1 MYKSIYVPVD
11 NSDHSNR
18 AVACSIALGKAFSAK
33 LVGCHVYAA
42 KLHDYRFRQMEYT
55 LPEEYIDEVE
65 LERQRK
71 IHDSL
76 ITMGLKLISDSYL
89 DGMSRLCGESGLAFE
104 PRMMDGKHHIEILK
118 DVVGSQHDLVVIGAL
133 GIGRA
138 RDSVIGSVC
147 ERVARQS
154 DRDVWVVKHV
164 PEPGEAERDTILV
177 GVDGSPQSFGAL
189 MTAIDLAHTFGKK
202 VEAIAVYDPY
212 LHYSVFNG
220 IVNVLTEQAAKVF
233 RFEEQN
239 QLHEEIIDTGLAQ
252 IYQSHL
258 EVGERMASEAG
269 VAIKKTLLDGKPFQ
283 KIIDHARKT
292 NPWLIVLG
300 RIGVHSPK
308 DETNLGSNTENILRA
323 APCDVLL
330 STRLEVPRLDVRAE
344 ETIRWTPEAEARMT
358 HVPEQV
364 KGIARTGVLRLA
376 LEKGHSVIT
385 NAVIDEAMDRFMPKS
400 ASAATKALAEAV
412 ALERAKAGPV
422 SMCRSCGVAAT
433 QTGAVKCTVCGAD
446 GLRGD
451 LAGDDR
457 EDRGGGGR
465 PPGGDHLRRAQA
477 ALVGGCAEGPL
488 DHEERLPAP
497 PGEGAGREARAH
509 DEARRDH
516 ARLRPAGDRGGDGV
530 AARDPGA
537 RPPALHRR
545 RSPAAAA
552 EGPGAGGEARLI
564 ARDER
569 KNPLISTFEWTND
582 AAQRVFRVPAGF
594 MRNKTQERIEELAR
608 ERAATT
614 IDLALVEDGIEF
626 GKQMMAEMMATYSGT
641 GRERRGAGR
650 GAAAAP
656 SAAARRAGS
665 GRAGRRRVAATS
677 TRCDRAEP
685 RAGPARTQGTQMAAY
700 RFCRTD
706 DIALLVDALNR
717 CWAPYCPDEPPMTR
731 DRVQA
736 IDPRPAGLVQQ
747 LHGRVLGPRPGR
759 RPDRR
764 QAAVRYARPPDRGP
778 SRSSATRSW
787 PAPAGLAR
795 LQALD
800 SRPASDGRRDPRDP
814 RPGLRAVQR
823 QRLRA
828 GSAADRLRPASVTRD
843 GTPRARRTD
852 AAGS

>member
-18 AVACSIALGKAFSAK
+18 AVACSLALGKAFSAK

-89 DGMSRLCGESGLAFE
+89 DGMSRQCGESGIEFE

-118 DVVGSQHDLVVIGAL
+118 DLAGSDHDLVVIGAL

-189 MTAIDLAHTFGKK
+189 MTAIDLARTFGKK

-258 EVGERMASEAG
+258 EVAERMANEAG
-269 VAIKKTLLDGKPFQ
+269 VEIKKTLLDGKPFQ

-292 NPWLIVLG
+292 NPFLIVLG
-300 RIGVHSPK
+300 RIGVHSAK
-308 DETNLGSNTENILRA
+308 DETALGSNVENILRA

-330 STRLEVPRLDVRAE
+330 STRLEVPTLDVRAE
-344 ETIRWTPEAEARMT
+344 ETIRWTPEAEARMQN
-358 HVPEQV
+358 VPEQV

-385 NAVIDEAMDRFMPKS
+385 NAVIDDAMDRFMPKS

-412 ALERAKAGPV
+412 AIERAKAGPV
-422 SMCRSCGVAAT
+422 SMCKSCGVAAT
-433 QTGAVKCTVCGAD
+433 QSGAVKCTVCGATD
-446 GLRGD
+446 F
-451 LAGDDR
+451 
-457 EDRGGGGR
+457 EVIS
-465 PPGGDHLRRAQA
+465 Q
-477 ALVGGCAEGPL
+477 EMI
-488 DHEERLPAP
+488 EKI
-497 PGEGAGREARAH
+497 
-509 DEARRDH
+509 
-516 ARLRPAGDRGGDGV
+516 
-530 AARDPGA
+530 
-537 RPPALHRR
+537 
-545 RSPAAAA
+545 AAA
-552 EGPGAGGEARLI
+552 EGGLEEETTYDGRKLRWSEDARKGLWTMKNAYQRRRVKARVEKRARMMKLDTITLEFARQVIEEETGTPLEIAARTAPIPESTAAADGEARLV
-564 ARDER
+564 ARDDK
-569 KNPLISTFEWTND
+569 KNPLISTFNWTD
-582 AAQRVFRVPAGF
+582 EAAQRILRVPAGF
-594 MRNKTQERIEELAR
+594 MRNKTQERVEALAR
-608 ERAATT
+608 ERAART
-614 IDLALVEDGIEF
+614 IDLGIVEEAIEI
-626 GKQMMAEMMATYSGT
+626 GKKIMAEVIAAYP
-641 GRERRGAGR
+641 GAQGAR
-650 GAAAAP
+650 PGAAMPAASPAPTGHGP
-656 SAAARRAGS
+656 SHAHTVAEAQSKNIADAQSKAQVVPAVGS
-665 GRAGRRRVAATS
+665 G
-677 TRCDRAEP
+677 
-685 RAGPARTQGTQMAAY
+685 Y
-700 RFCRTD
+700 
-706 DIALLVDALNR
+706 LN
-717 CWAPYCPDEPPMTR
+717 E
-731 DRVQA
+731 V
-736 IDPRPAGLVQQ
+736 
-747 LHGRVLGPRPGR
+747 
-759 RPDRR
+759 
-764 QAAVRYARPPDRGP
+764 
-778 SRSSATRSW
+778 S
-787 PAPAGLAR
+787 
-795 LQALD
+795 
-800 SRPASDGRRDPRDP
+800 
-814 RPGLRAVQR
+814 
-823 QRLRA
+823 
-828 GSAADRLRPASVTRD
+828 SVTIPGKSGD
-843 GTPRARRTD
+843 DTEH
-852 AAGS
+852 

>member
-18 AVACSIALGKAFSAK
+18 AIACAVALGKAYSAK

-89 DGMSRLCGESGLAFE
+89 DGMSRLCQESGLEFE
-104 PRMMDGKHHIEILK
+104 PRMMDGKHHVEILK
-118 DVVGSQHDLVVIGAL
+118 DLDGSAHDLVVIGAL

-147 ERVARQS
+147 ERVARVA

-177 GVDGSPQSFGAL
+177 GVDGSPESFGAL
-189 MTAIDLAHTFGKK
+189 MTAIDLARTFGKT

-269 VAIKKTLLDGKPFQ
+269 VTIRKTLLDGKPFQ
-283 KIIDHARKT
+283 KILDHARKT

-300 RIGVHSPK
+300 RIGVHSSK
-308 DETNLGSNTENILRA
+308 DEKGLGSNVENVLRA

-344 ETIRWTPEAEARMT
+344 ETIRWTPEAESRMK

-385 NAVIDEAMDRFMPKS
+385 SAVIDEAMDRFMPKS
-400 ASAATKALAEAV
+400 ASGATKALAEAV
-412 ALERAKAGPV
+412 ALERAKSGPV

-433 QTGAVKCTVCGAD
+433 QSGAVKCTVCGGTDFEVISREMIERIAEVEGGLEEETTYD
-446 GLRGD
+446 GRKLRWTEDARRGLWTMKNAYQRRRVKARVEKRARMLKLDAITLEFARQVIEDETGAPLEIGVGD
-451 LAGDDR
+451 
-457 EDRGGGGR
+457 
-465 PPGGDHLRRAQA
+465 
-477 ALVGGCAEGPL
+477 
-488 DHEERLPAP
+488 
-497 PGEGAGREARAH
+497 ARASAAS
-509 DEARRDH
+509 EPRERSGA
-516 ARLRPAGDRGGDGV
+516 PASEREGSGT
-530 AARDPGA
+530 A
-537 RPPALHRR
+537 RPP
-545 RSPAAAA
+545 
-552 EGPGAGGEARLI
+552 GEARLI
-564 ARDER
+564 ARDD
-569 KNPLISTFEWTND
+569 KNNPLISTFDWTTD
-582 AAQRVFRVPAGF
+582 AAQRVLRVPAGF
-594 MRNKTQERIEELAR
+594 MRTRTQERIEELAR
-608 ERAATT
+608 ERAASTV
-614 IDLALVEDGIEF
+614 DLALVEEGIEI
-626 GKQMMAEMMATYSGT
+626 GKKMMAEMIANYSAPGVNPQTTGEAREAT
-641 GRERRGAGR
+641 
-650 GAAAAP
+650 P
-656 SAAARRAGS
+656 
-665 GRAGRRRVAATS
+665 
-677 TRCDRAEP
+677 
-685 RAGPARTQGTQMAAY
+685 PA
-700 RFCRTD
+700 
-706 DIALLVDALNR
+706 
-717 CWAPYCPDEPPMTR
+717 
-731 DRVQA
+731 
-736 IDPRPAGLVQQ
+736 
-747 LHGRVLGPRPGR
+747 
-759 RPDRR
+759 
-764 QAAVRYARPPDRGP
+764 
-778 SRSSATRSW
+778 
-787 PAPAGLAR
+787 APAGAPATGNGTGYLNEVSSLNAR
-795 LQALD
+795 TA
-800 SRPASDGRRDPRDP
+800 
-814 RPGLRAVQR
+814 
-823 QRLRA
+823 A
-828 GSAADRLRPASVTRD
+828 GNHRD
-843 GTPRARRTD
+843 GDRMR
-852 AAGS
+852 

>member
-18 AVACSIALGKAFSAK
+18 AVACSIALGKAYSAK

-89 DGMSRLCGESGLAFE
+89 DGMSRLCGQSGLVFE
-104 PRMMDGKHHIEILK
+104 PRMMDGKHHTEILK
-118 DVVGSQHDLVVIGAL
+118 DLAGSPHDLVVIGAL

-164 PEPGEAERDTILV
+164 PEAGEAERDTILV
-177 GVDGSPQSFGAL
+177 GMDGSPQSFGAL
-189 MTAIDLAHTFGKK
+189 MTAVDLARTFGKK

-258 EVGERMASEAG
+258 EVGERMGSEAG

-283 KIIDHARKT
+283 KILDHARKT

-308 DETNLGSNTENILRA
+308 EEPGLGSNAENVLRGSL
-323 APCDVLL
+323 CDVLL
-330 STRLEVPRLDVRAE
+330 STRIEVPRLDVRAE
-344 ETIRWTPEAEARMT
+344 ETVRWTPEAEARMT

-385 NAVIDEAMDRFMPKS
+385 SAVIDEAMDRFMPKS

-412 ALERAKAGPV
+412 ALERAKSGPV
-422 SMCRSCGVAAT
+422 SMCRACGVTAT
-433 QTGAVKCTVCGAD
+433 QSDPVRCTVCGAADFEVISQEMIEKIAEVEGGLQEETTYD
-446 GLRGD
+446 GRKLRWSEEARKGLWTMKNAYQRRRVKARVEKRARMMRLD
-451 LAGDDR
+451 AITLEFARHVIEEETGAPLDIKAPSSNMTHAGLAEASAEADGAR
-457 EDRGGGGR
+457 ESGGG
-465 PPGGDHLRRAQA
+465 
-477 ALVGGCAEGPL
+477 
-488 DHEERLPAP
+488 
-497 PGEGAGREARAH
+497 AG
-509 DEARRDH
+509 
-516 ARLRPAGDRGGDGV
+516 
-530 AARDPGA
+530 
-537 RPPALHRR
+537 
-545 RSPAAAA
+545 S
-552 EGPGAGGEARLI
+552 EARLI

-569 KNPLISTFEWTND
+569 KNPLISTFDWTD
-582 AAQRVFRVPAGF
+582 EAAQRVLRVPAGF
-594 MRNKTQERIEELAR
+594 MRTKTQERIEELAR
-608 ERAATT
+608 ERAAAA
-614 IDLALVEDGIEF
+614 IDLALVEEGIEI
-626 GKQMMAEMMATYSGT
+626 GKRMMAEMIASYSPPAASAGAPAATRESAGT
-641 GRERRGAGR
+641 AGTSAGAP
-650 GAAAAP
+650 AEAN
-656 SAAARRAGS
+656 GS
-665 GRAGRRRVAATS
+665 GYLNEVSAITARSTAGEHR
-677 TRCDRAEP
+677 
-685 RAGPARTQGTQMAAY
+685 
-700 RFCRTD
+700 
-706 DIALLVDALNR
+706 DA
-717 CWAPYCPDEPPMTR
+717 
-731 DRVQA
+731 
-736 IDPRPAGLVQQ
+736 
-747 LHGRVLGPRPGR
+747 
-759 RPDRR
+759 
-764 QAAVRYARPPDRGP
+764 
-778 SRSSATRSW
+778 
-787 PAPAGLAR
+787 
-795 LQALD
+795 
-800 SRPASDGRRDPRDP
+800 
-814 RPGLRAVQR
+814 
-823 QRLRA
+823 
-828 GSAADRLRPASVTRD
+828 
-843 GTPRARRTD
+843 
-852 AAGS
+852 

>member
-11 NSDHSNR
+11 NSDLSNR
-18 AVACSIALGKAFSAK
+18 AVSCALGLGKAYSAK

-118 DVVGSQHDLVVIGAL
+118 DLAGSQHDLVVIGAL

-177 GVDGSPQSFGAL
+177 GLDGSPQSFGAL
-189 MTAIDLAHTFGKK
+189 MTAVDLARTFGKK

-258 EVGERMASEAG
+258 EVGERMGAEAG

-292 NPWLIVLG
+292 SPWLIVLG

-308 DETNLGSNTENILRA
+308 DETALGSNVENILRA

-344 ETIRWTPEAEARMT
+344 ETVRWTPEAEERMT

-412 ALERAKAGPV
+412 ALERAKSGPV
-422 SMCRSCGVAAT
+422 SMCRACGITAT
-433 QTGAVKCTVCGAD
+433 QSGAVRCTVCGATDFEVISQEMIEKIAAVEGGLQEETTYD
-446 GLRGD
+446 GRKLRWS
-451 LAGDDR
+451 
-457 EDRGGGGR
+457 ED
-465 PPGGDHLRRAQA
+465 
-477 ALVGGCAEGPL
+477 
-488 DHEERLPAP
+488 
-497 PGEGAGREARAH
+497 ARKGLWTMKNAYQ
-509 DEARRDH
+509 
-516 ARLRPAGDRGGDGV
+516 
-530 AARDPGA
+530 
-537 RPPALHRR
+537 RR
-545 RSPAAAA
+545 RVKARVEKRARMMKLDAITLEFARQVIEEETGTPLEIQVPSPNDVKQTGGAAAS
-552 EGPGAGGEARLI
+552 GDVQARLI
-564 ARDER
+564 ARDDK
-569 KNPLISTFEWTND
+569 KNPLISTFDWTNE
-582 AAQRVFRVPAGF
+582 AAQRILRVPAGF
-594 MRNKTQERIEELAR
+594 MRSQTQERVEELAR
-608 ERAATT
+608 ERAAAT
-614 IDLALVEDGIEF
+614 IDLALVEDGIEI
-626 GKQMMAEMMATYSGT
+626 GKRMMAEMIANYS
-641 GRERRGAGR
+641 
-650 GAAAAP
+650 AP
-656 SAAARRAGS
+656 G
-665 GRAGRRRVAATS
+665 
-677 TRCDRAEP
+677 
-685 RAGPARTQGTQMAAY
+685 AGPAVATVAKA
-700 RFCRTD
+700 
-706 DIALLVDALNR
+706 
-717 CWAPYCPDEPPMTR
+717 
-731 DRVQA
+731 
-736 IDPRPAGLVQQ
+736 
-747 LHGRVLGPRPGR
+747 
-759 RPDRR
+759 
-764 QAAVRYARPPDRGP
+764 
-778 SRSSATRSW
+778 SSA
-787 PAPAGLAR
+787 APNEGASGNERHYLNEV
-795 LQALD
+795 
-800 SRPASDGRRDPRDP
+800 RP
-814 RPGLRAVQR
+814 LTQR
-823 QRLRA
+823 EA
-828 GSAADRLRPASVTRD
+828 
-843 GTPRARRTD
+843 
-852 AAGS
+852 